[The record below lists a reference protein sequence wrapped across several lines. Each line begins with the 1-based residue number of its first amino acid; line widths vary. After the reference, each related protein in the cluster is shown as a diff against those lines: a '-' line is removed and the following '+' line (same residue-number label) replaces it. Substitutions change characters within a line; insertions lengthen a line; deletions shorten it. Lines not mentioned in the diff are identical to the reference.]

1 MFLAWYVINALTSV
15 QADITLDVAGI
26 VRRNERR
33 SVGLRLGLYRVPCG
47 RQISGNRPSDEN
59 CKYRESCHADIQAGE
74 FLMLNITASGNFTDR
89 LKRAQIA
96 RQSVNRKRA
105 NRSPAMPDSN
115 LPAQA
120 LHFLHRIWSIAMP
133 RAPKDLADQ
142 VAARRRRTR
151 ADCNTSHLID
161 RKAALPNPFV
171 EVGEQGQPRNRK
183 VSGTTKP
190 TCRKR

>member
-1 MFLAWYVINALTSV
+1 
-15 QADITLDVAGI
+15 
-26 VRRNERR
+26 
-33 SVGLRLGLYRVPCG
+33 
-47 RQISGNRPSDEN
+47 
-59 CKYRESCHADIQAGE
+59 
-74 FLMLNITASGNFTDR
+74 MLNITASGNFTDR

-190 TCRKR
+190 TRRKRWLKKAVGCWWFDNIVRERATFSLLRGDRALAWQCGDHYITFVAPRLRAPKNSPMEMAARRATVEW